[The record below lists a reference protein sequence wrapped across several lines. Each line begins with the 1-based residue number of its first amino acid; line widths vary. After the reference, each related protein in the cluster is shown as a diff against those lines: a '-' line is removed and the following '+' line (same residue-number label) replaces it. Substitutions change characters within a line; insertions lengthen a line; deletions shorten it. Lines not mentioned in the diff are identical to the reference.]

1 MTLANMALEAVDECL
16 FGANV
21 PIAPWRDTG
30 ARISAWVDF
39 PCKVP
44 PCGVSRGL
52 DVPANPSDRE
62 FTYYTLVIDPGTYTW
77 QAHSV
82 GGGYYITDN
91 KGNKAFE
98 FTVAPDEMYGT
109 QCCR

>member
-52 DVPANPSDRE
+52 DVPANPMVDSFARISRASSS
-62 FTYYTLVIDPGTYTW
+62 FGSASRYDPQLSG
-77 QAHSV
+77 H
-82 GGGYYITDN
+82 I
-91 KGNKAFE
+91 
-98 FTVAPDEMYGT
+98 APAT
-109 QCCR
+109 